1 MGQIVGEDFS
11 LSRDRAQLLI
21 TKEVMRH
28 LKRFHDDTKIVI
40 ERNYVDKVYRDSY
53 YTYYASKRTSY
64 GRDAIKL
71 SFFSD
76 VADQIRIDTFKK
88 TDKVTF
94 LEESYRGFIVLR
106 PTPPYIV
113 GRSAIAPNLL
123 KSNSFKTCLA
133 YNAFYSGWFKSLCT
147 GVSLLV
153 TGYRDDQLRG
163 NDDLGTDGIL
173 WQ

>member
-1 MGQIVGEDFS
+1 MSFFIVSIIDPDLEDILGQIVGEDFS

-94 LEESYRGFIVLR
+94 WKKV
-106 PTPPYIV
+106 TV
-113 GRSAIAPNLL
+113 GL
-123 KSNSFKTCLA
+123 
-133 YNAFYSGWFKSLCT
+133 
-147 GVSLLV
+147 
-153 TGYRDDQLRG
+153 
-163 NDDLGTDGIL
+163 
-173 WQ
+173 